1 MGLSAIFLNFGTIR
15 CDSKLVNV
23 RHFATSFN
31 NRGLAHLV
39 ERCVVA
45 LDSLRFATFFGV
57 SNNSWRFW
65 SFSNAK
71 HLVGRR
77 TT

>member
-1 MGLSAIFLNFGTIR
+1 MGLSAICLGFGTIR
-15 CDSKLVNV
+15 CDSKPANV
-23 RHFATSFN
+23 RHFATIFS
-31 NRGLAHLV
+31 NRGLAHL
-39 ERCVVA
+39 VA

-57 SNNSWRFW
+57 SNNTWLFW